1 MQDGSEVVY
10 HAGFPN
16 AAETSE
22 VMGLSLDTLIVQ
34 HQASTYFWR
43 LTDDACKLLRVR
55 SGTLAVVDR
64 SLVPRHED
72 TVVIVVDES
81 FYVRQFRQ
89 QASVAVLVSAKGDVE
104 QFDGE
109 VRIWGVVTY
118 LVQPMRRQTI

>member
-43 LTDDACKLLRVR
+43 LTAGAAEALQVLP
-55 SGTLAVVDR
+55 GTLAVVDR
-64 SLVPRHED
+64 ALLPRHAD
-72 TVVIVVDES
+72 TVVVVIDES
-81 FYVRQFRQ
+81 FYVRHFHRE
-89 QASVAVLVSAKGDVE
+89 AGRTFMTLPNGDPE
-104 QFDGE
+104 ESQEFAL
-109 VRIWGVVTY
+109 WGVITY
-118 LVQPMRRQTI
+118 LVQPLRRKL